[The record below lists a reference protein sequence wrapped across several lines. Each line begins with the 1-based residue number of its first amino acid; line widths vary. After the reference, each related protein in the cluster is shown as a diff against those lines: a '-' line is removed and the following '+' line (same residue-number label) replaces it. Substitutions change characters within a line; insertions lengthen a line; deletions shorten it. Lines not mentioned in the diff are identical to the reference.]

1 MTIITT
7 EILRKRIKKAFKET
21 FFGPDHVDLMLEYDM
36 DELDVDAWP
45 NFKKEGDALDP
56 ARTSMR
62 IDDLVE
68 FEIGDITSSKGIRI
82 PHDWGSKG

>member
-1 MTIITT
+1 
-7 EILRKRIKKAFKET
+7 
-21 FFGPDHVDLMLEYDM
+21 MLEYDM

-56 ARTSMR
+56 ARESMM

-68 FEIGDITSSKGIRI
+68 FEIVIPQAQRELRTTRLGIQRI
-82 PHDWGSKG
+82 EMPRLLSRRSFA